1 MSKYQIN
8 ATIKKPG
15 GGPVKWTHY
24 SDFPM
29 TAEECRKNF
38 SKEKEAGKCF
48 SVDVHISDFI
58 CKEIPPQ
65 NAGNTYGYIWLIL
78 VPLNKP

>member
-1 MSKYQIN
+1 MPKYQIN

-38 SKEKEAGKCF
+38 SKEKEAG
-48 SVDVHISDFI
+48 
-58 CKEIPPQ
+58 
-65 NAGNTYGYIWLIL
+65 
-78 VPLNKP
+78 

>member
-29 TAEECRKNF
+29 TVEE
-38 SKEKEAGKCF
+38 E
-48 SVDVHISDFI
+48 SVFLLMFIFQISFA
-58 CKEIPPQ
+58 KK
-65 NAGNTYGYIWLIL
+65 YIHSDEWRED
-78 VPLNKP
+78 

>member
-24 SDFPM
+24 S
-29 TAEECRKNF
+29 EKLLKRKRSRKVF
-38 SKEKEAGKCF
+38 FC
-48 SVDVHISDFI
+48 
-58 CKEIPPQ
+58 
-65 NAGNTYGYIWLIL
+65 
-78 VPLNKP
+78 

>member
-1 MSKYQIN
+1 MPKYQIN

-58 CKEIPPQ
+58 CKEIHH
-65 NAGNTYGYIWLIL
+65 YS
-78 VPLNKP
+78 VPEESRMVLSRQELL

>member
-1 MSKYQIN
+1 MPKYQIN

-58 CKEIPPQ
+58 C
-65 NAGNTYGYIWLIL
+65 IL

>member
-1 MSKYQIN
+1 MPKYQIN

-58 CKEIPPQ
+58 CKEIPPHKCRK
-65 NAGNTYGYIWLIL
+65 YIWLIL

>member
-1 MSKYQIN
+1 MPKYQIN

-38 SKEKEAGKCF
+38 SKEK
-48 SVDVHISDFI
+48 
-58 CKEIPPQ
+58 
-65 NAGNTYGYIWLIL
+65 
-78 VPLNKP
+78 

>member
-1 MSKYQIN
+1 MPKYQIN

-29 TAEECRKNF
+29 TAE
-38 SKEKEAGKCF
+38 KCF

-65 NAGNTYGYIWLIL
+65 NAGNTYG
-78 VPLNKP
+78 

>member
-1 MSKYQIN
+1 M
-8 ATIKKPG
+8 KKPG

-58 CKEIPPQ
+58 CKEIHPQ
-65 NAGNTYGYIWLIL
+65 
-78 VPLNKP
+78 

>member
-1 MSKYQIN
+1 MPKYQIN

-38 SKEKEAGKCF
+38 SKEKESFAKRYI
-48 SVDVHISDFI
+48 HSD
-58 CKEIPPQ
+58 EL
-65 NAGNTYGYIWLIL
+65 GED
-78 VPLNKP
+78 

>member
-1 MSKYQIN
+1 MPKYQIN

-29 TAEECRKNF
+29 TAEELQKKLLKRKRSRKVF
-38 SKEKEAGKCF
+38 FC
-48 SVDVHISDFI
+48 
-58 CKEIPPQ
+58 
-65 NAGNTYGYIWLIL
+65 
-78 VPLNKP
+78 

>member
-24 SDFPM
+24 SD
-29 TAEECRKNF
+29 
-38 SKEKEAGKCF
+38 
-48 SVDVHISDFI
+48 
-58 CKEIPPQ
+58 
-65 NAGNTYGYIWLIL
+65 
-78 VPLNKP
+78 

>member
-48 SVDVHISDFI
+48 SVDVHEWGED
-58 CKEIPPQ
+58 
-65 NAGNTYGYIWLIL
+65 
-78 VPLNKP
+78 

>member
-38 SKEKEAGKCF
+38 SIQ
-48 SVDVHISDFI
+48 ISFA
-58 CKEIPPQ
+58 KK
-65 NAGNTYGYIWLIL
+65 YIHSDEWRED
-78 VPLNKP
+78 

>member
-1 MSKYQIN
+1 MPKYQIN

-29 TAEECRKNF
+29 SAEECRKN
-38 SKEKEAGKCF
+38 F

-58 CKEIPPQ
+58 CKEIHPQ
-65 NAGNTYGYIWLIL
+65 
-78 VPLNKP
+78 

>member
-1 MSKYQIN
+1 
-8 ATIKKPG
+8 
-15 GGPVKWTHY
+15 
-24 SDFPM
+24 FPM

-65 NAGNTYGYIWLIL
+65 NAGNTYG
-78 VPLNKP
+78 

>member
-1 MSKYQIN
+1 MPKYQIN

-58 CKEIPPQ
+58 CKEIHPQ
-65 NAGNTYGYIWLIL
+65 VMNWERINHD
-78 VPLNKP
+78 

>member
-1 MSKYQIN
+1 
-8 ATIKKPG
+8 
-15 GGPVKWTHY
+15 
-24 SDFPM
+24 DFPM

-58 CKEIPPQ
+58 CKEIHPQ
-65 NAGNTYGYIWLIL
+65 
-78 VPLNKP
+78 

>member
-1 MSKYQIN
+1 MPKYQIN

-38 SKEKEAGKCF
+38 SKEHGAVIMKQEKLRLK
-48 SVDVHISDFI
+48 HIVMNGERINHD
-58 CKEIPPQ
+58 
-65 NAGNTYGYIWLIL
+65 
-78 VPLNKP
+78 

>member
-1 MSKYQIN
+1 MPKYQIN

-29 TAEECRKNF
+29 SAEECRKNF

-48 SVDVHISDFI
+48 SVDVHISDFRFHL
-58 CKEIPPQ
+58 Q
-65 NAGNTYGYIWLIL
+65 RNTSTVMNWERI
-78 VPLNKP
+78 NHD

>member
-1 MSKYQIN
+1 MPKYQIN

-38 SKEKEAGKCF
+38 SKEKEAEMPPMRKHGAVIMKQEKLRLK
-48 SVDVHISDFI
+48 HIVMNGERINHD
-58 CKEIPPQ
+58 
-65 NAGNTYGYIWLIL
+65 
-78 VPLNKP
+78 